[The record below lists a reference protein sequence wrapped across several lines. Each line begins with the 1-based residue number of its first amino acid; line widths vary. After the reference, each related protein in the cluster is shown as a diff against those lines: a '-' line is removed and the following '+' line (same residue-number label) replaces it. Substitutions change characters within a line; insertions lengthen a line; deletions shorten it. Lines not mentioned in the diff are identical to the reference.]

1 MNAFKWFAIM
11 VMVVVGEVLL
21 LAAFVVYA
29 TGSTDGLTS
38 VGQMVAYVI
47 GALMSR

>member
-1 MNAFKWFAIM
+1 M

-29 TGSTDGLTS
+29 TGSTDGLSS
-38 VGQMVAYVI
+38 VGQMVACVVE
-47 GALMSR
+47 GFTRR

>member
-1 MNAFKWFAIM
+1 M

-29 TGSTDGLTS
+29 ADSTDGLTS
-38 VGQMVAYVI
+38 VGQMIAYI
-47 GALMSR
+47 IEAFMRR